1 MEMNFDVFS
10 VKRLLMCYVL
20 LVLLGKKNLKICLV
34 INWYINVLKL
44 KIMFEI
50 ESVYKIFVENE

>member
-1 MEMNFDVFS
+1 MKMNFDVFS

-20 LVLLGKKNLKICLV
+20 LVLLGKKKLNICLV

>member
-20 LVLLGKKNLKICLV
+20 LVLLGKKKLKICLV